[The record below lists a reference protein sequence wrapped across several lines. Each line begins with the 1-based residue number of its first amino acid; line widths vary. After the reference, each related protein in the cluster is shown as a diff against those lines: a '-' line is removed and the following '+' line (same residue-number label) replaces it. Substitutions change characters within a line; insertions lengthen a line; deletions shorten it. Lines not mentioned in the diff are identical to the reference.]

1 VIRVL
6 AEAETPAEAE
16 ELSARI
22 GALVRRELG

>member
-1 VIRVL
+1 ML
-6 AEAETPAEAE
+6 AEAETHAEAE